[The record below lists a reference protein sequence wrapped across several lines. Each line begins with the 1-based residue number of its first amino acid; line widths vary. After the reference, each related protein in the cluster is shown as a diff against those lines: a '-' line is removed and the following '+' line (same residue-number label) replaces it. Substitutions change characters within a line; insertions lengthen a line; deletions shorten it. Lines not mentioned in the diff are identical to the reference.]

1 MYGVLLSKIR
11 VLIIG
16 ADELIRE
23 GLCFLMSRLMPNATI
38 LVAGCEER
46 IEGHP
51 AEISLILY
59 LLGPPYLTG
68 IEQIYALRARYPGAA
83 MLALGNSELDGVVS
97 IAAASRINGFLLV
110 SDEVESLQAAI
121 VDVLAGKPVFPD
133 GSMASTRPLHLPRL
147 TPRQMEVYNFMCT
160 GKTNKEIGALLNLS
174 DNTIRSHVSAI
185 LKELRVATRTEA
197 TRLERLFLRD

>member
-16 ADELIRE
+16 SDELIRE

-38 LVAGCEER
+38 LVAGCDER
-46 IEGHP
+46 IDGHP

-59 LLGPPYLTG
+59 LLGPPYLARIG
-68 IEQIYALRARYPGAA
+68 QIHALRARHPGAA
-83 MLALGNSELDGVVS
+83 MLVLGDSNLDGVVS
-97 IAAASRINGFLLV
+97 IAAASRINGFLMV

-133 GSMASTRPLHLPRL
+133 GNPASTRPLHLPRL
-147 TPRQMEVYNFMCT
+147 TPRQIQVYDFICA
-160 GKTNKEIGALLNLS
+160 GKTNKEIGAMLNLS
-174 DNTIRSHVSAI
+174 DNTVRSHVSAI
-185 LKELRVATRTEA
+185 LKELRVTTRTEA
-197 TRLERLFLRD
+197 TKLERLFLRG